1 MVKIKEKKI
10 KEQLY
15 YYLEHSI
22 RHGEKIEKK
31 ETYLG
36 TSIPENIEELKKKF
50 LSEIFSEKWF
60 GQLDKIKKNY
70 LSEQKSLPK
79 SIREKEIKNFMI
91 KFTYDTNRIE
101 GSKLSL
107 RETADLL
114 ERGITPNKK
123 PLRDIKEAE
132 SHKEVFYEMLNYRQD
147 LSLKIILLWHMKLF
161 KQTNTNIAGVFRNYQ
176 VGISGS
182 KFLPPPSIDV
192 QPLMKEFNKWY
203 QKNKNKLHAVEV
215 AALVHL
221 KFVTI
226 HPFGDGNGR
235 MGRLLMNFILQRNRF
250 PMFDIPYEKR
260 GSYYTALERS
270 QTKEDDAIF
279 LSWFFRR
286 YIKENKRYMKK

>member
-1 MVKIKEKKI
+1 MVKIKKKKI
-10 KEQLY
+10 REQTY

-22 RHGEKIEKK
+22 RHGEKVEKK
-31 ETYLG
+31 EKYLG
-36 TSIPENIEELKKKF
+36 TSIPENIGELKKKF
-50 LSEIFSEKWF
+50 LSKIFSDKWF
-60 GQLDKIKKNY
+60 GQLDRIKKNY
-70 LSEQKSLPK
+70 SSEQKSLPK

-101 GSKLSL
+101 GSKLTL

-114 ERGITPNKK
+114 ERGITPSRK
-123 PLRDIKEAE
+123 PLRDIKETEA
-132 SHKEVFYEMLNYRQD
+132 HKEVFYGMLDCKKD
-147 LSLKIILLWHMKLF
+147 LSLKVILLWHMKLF
-161 KQTNTNIAGVFRNYQ
+161 EKTDTNIAGVFRNYH
-176 VGISGS
+176 VAISGS
-182 KFLPPPSIDV
+182 RFLPPPAIDV
-192 QPLMKEFNKWY
+192 QPLMDDFIKWY
-203 QKNKNKLHAVEV
+203 QKNKNKLHAAEL

-235 MGRLLMNFILQRNRF
+235 MSRLLMNFILQKNGF

-270 QTKEDDAIF
+270 QTKEDETIF

-286 YIKENKRYMKK
+286 YIKENKRYLKK